1 MERPLDCRCGHG
13 SLCDGTLVDSMGAWL
28 DVQPRLLASFGVEG
42 LTPDDFA
49 EFEALSVEN
58 ECAAYHD
65 KWGVGEPGGRDIFER
80 LLGMLEQAYAEDVP
94 ARPGAPAFH
103 ERVHAA
109 GIPCTVATSTPAHLV
124 QAALEHTGLA
134 PYLEGITTTEEAG
147 ASKEHPDVY
156 NLALARLA
164 EAHGLGEVDRRRVW
178 VFEDALFGLLSSG
191 AVGYRRVGIHDPAG
205 RFTLE
210 QVGANSEIFITAYED
225 DLLDRVL
232 AFRSEEA

>member
-1 MERPLDCRCGHG
+1 MSQNQALPAAFIFD
-13 SLCDGTLVDSMGAWL
+13 CDGTLVDSMGAWL

-65 KWGVGEPGGRDIFER
+65 KWGVGEPGGRDILER

-94 ARPGAPAFH
+94 ARPGAPAFL
-103 ERVHAA
+103 ER
-109 GIPCTVATSTPAHLV
+109 
-124 QAALEHTGLA
+124 
-134 PYLEGITTTEEAG
+134 ITTTEEAG

-191 AVGYRRVGIHDPAG
+191 AAGYRRVGIHDPAG

>member
-1 MERPLDCRCGHG
+1 M
-13 SLCDGTLVDSMGAWL
+13 
-28 DVQPRLLASFGVEG
+28 
-42 LTPDDFA
+42 
-49 EFEALSVEN
+49 
-58 ECAAYHD
+58 
-65 KWGVGEPGGRDIFER
+65 
-80 LLGMLEQAYAEDVP
+80 P
-94 ARPGAPAFH
+94 ARPGAPAFL

-109 GIPCTVATSTPAHLV
+109 GIPCTVATSTPSHLV

-191 AVGYRRVGIHDPAG
+191 AAGYRRVGIHDPAG

-210 QVGANSEIFITAYED
+210 QVGANSEISITAYED

>member
-1 MERPLDCRCGHG
+1 MSQNQALPAAFIFD
-13 SLCDGTLVDSMGAWL
+13 CDGTLVDSMGAWL

-94 ARPGAPAFH
+94 ARPGAPAFL

-178 VFEDALFGLLSSG
+178 VFEDALFGLLSAG
-191 AVGYRRVGIHDPAG
+191 AAGYRRVGIHDPAG